1 MVFLILSN
9 ITLIF
14 YVHYVGGVYLHNA
27 HFACTTALGLG
38 QYSRK
43 YLHSASISEFAWFT
57 DSAGKMVTC
66 FSFAGDNGSC
76 N

>member
-14 YVHYVGGVYLHNA
+14 YVRYVGGVYLHNA
-27 HFACTTALGLG
+27 RFACTTALGLG

-43 YLHSASISEFAWFT
+43 YYTLQVLVSLLGLQILLVKW
-57 DSAGKMVTC
+57 
-66 FSFAGDNGSC
+66 
-76 N
+76 